1 MPETLDQLV
10 MTRRVLVT
18 VGAGGVGKTTTA
30 AALGVAAA
38 ARGRRVLCL
47 TIDPARRLAEALG
60 LEPMSGDEQTIAPD
74 LFEAVDLPLRGS
86 LTAMMLDTKRTFDE
100 LVVKHSSSPERAQK
114 LLDNKLYQYVSTSLA
129 GTQEYM
135 AMEKLV
141 AVQRDPRFDLVILDT
156 PPTANALDFLD
167 APSRLVEAVDSPT
180 MRWFVQAFE
189 STGKVG
195 FNLLARSAA
204 VVLRGIGRITG
215 GGFLAAMAEFITE
228 LNDLF
233 GGFKQR
239 AQMVESSLR
248 SPDVSFVVVASP
260 EPVSLE
266 EAVFFSDRLDRANMA
281 RGAFVVNRF
290 RLPPLWTDAP
300 PGDGDAAGAIAAHGL
315 HLEEGAPQRVV
326 RAHAD
331 AVRLARR
338 DAANVRSLS
347 EQAADRVPV
356 VRVPELASDVHDL
369 KNLRDIAE
377 MLMDGGV

>member
-1 MPETLDQLV
+1 
-10 MTRRVLVT
+10 
-18 VGAGGVGKTTTA
+18 
-30 AALGVAAA
+30 
-38 ARGRRVLCL
+38 
-47 TIDPARRLAEALG
+47 
-60 LEPMSGDEQTIAPD
+60 
-74 LFEAVDLPLRGS
+74 
-86 LTAMMLDTKRTFDE
+86 
-100 LVVKHSSSPERAQK
+100 
-114 LLDNKLYQYVSTSLA
+114 
-129 GTQEYM
+129 M

-156 PPTANALDFLD
+156 PPTTNALDFLD
-167 APSRLVEAVDSPT
+167 APGRLVEAVDSPT

-204 VVLRGIGRITG
+204 VVLRGLGRITG

-239 AQMVESSLR
+239 AQMVENSLR
-248 SPDVSFVVVASP
+248 SPEVSFVVVASP
-260 EPVSLE
+260 APVSLE
-266 EAVFFSDRLDRANMA
+266 EAVFFSERLGRANMP

-290 RLPPLWTDAP
+290 RLPPLWTDRP
-300 PGDGDAAGAIAAHGL
+300 PSAGDAAKAIAAHGL
-315 HLEEGAPQRVV
+315 HLEEDAPERVV

-331 AVRLARR
+331 AVRLAKR
-338 DAANVRSLS
+338 DAANVRSLGERAS
-347 EQAADRVPV
+347 DEVPI

-377 MLMDGGV
+377 MLMSGGV

>member
-38 ARGRRVLCL
+38 SRGRRVLCL

-60 LEPMSGDEQTIAPD
+60 LERMSGDEQAIAPA
-74 LFEAVDLPLRGS
+74 LFDAVDLPMKGS

-100 LVVKHSSSPERAQK
+100 LVLKYSSSPDRAQK

-156 PPTANALDFLD
+156 PPTTNALDFLD
-167 APSRLVEAVDSPT
+167 APGRLVEAVDSPT

-204 VVLRGIGRITG
+204 MVLRGLGRITG

-228 LNDLF
+228 LNNLF

-248 SPDVSFVVVASP
+248 SPEVSFVVVASP
-260 EPVSLE
+260 APVSLE
-266 EAVFFSDRLDRANMA
+266 EAVFFSERLGRANMP

-290 RLPPLWTDAP
+290 RLPPLWTDRP
-300 PGDGDAAGAIAAHGL
+300 PSAGDAATAIAGHGL
-315 HLEEGAPQRVV
+315 HLEEDAPERVV
-326 RAHAD
+326 RAHSD
-331 AVRLARR
+331 AVRLAKR
-338 DAANVRSLS
+338 DAANVRSLGES
-347 EQAADRVPV
+347 VSDEVPI

-377 MLMDGGV
+377 MLMNGGV